1 MSADVKPLISV
12 VIVNWNGLE
21 WLKYSLPA
29 LVKQSYWPY
38 EIIVVD
44 NGSRDGSLAW
54 LQESWPKVQLLSL
67 PTNEGF
73 SAANNRGM
81 ARAKGEWIATLNND
95 TIVHGRWLE
104 NLVRDAEEQSS
115 EVGMLASLIVYWDKP
130 EIVDAAGFYV
140 DRAGFA
146 WNRGHGLPAEQFSQ
160 PCEVFGAPAS
170 AAFYRR
176 EMLEQVGGFDESY
189 FAYYEDVDLAWRARR
204 AGWTCHY
211 CPQARVRHWHSAT
224 AKRMLEQKVFLQSR
238 NRIWTIA
245 KNYQRP
251 ELVRSL
257 PLILFYDLLSLFYR
271 FNHDRNLA
279 SLRGRIAALRGL
291 HRISHGGSGA
301 YAVPLAAVRPPWHLR
316 QRQGADGLSNQAAS

>member
-1 MSADVKPLISV
+1 MSDDVKPLISV
-12 VIVNWNGLE
+12 IIVNWNGIE
-21 WLKYSLPA
+21 WLKHCLPA
-29 LVKQSYWPY
+29 LAKQTYRPY

-44 NGSRDGSLAW
+44 NGSRDGSVAW
-54 LQESWPKVQLLSL
+54 LQEGWPQVQLLSL
-67 PTNEGF
+67 TTNEGF
-73 SAANNRGM
+73 SAANNRGI

-104 NLVRDAEEQSS
+104 SLVNSAKDQSP
-115 EVGMLASLIVYWDKP
+115 EVGMLASLIVYWDRP
-130 EIVDAAGFYV
+130 GIVDAAGFCV

-204 AGWTCHY
+204 AGWICHY

-224 AKRMLEQKVFLQSR
+224 AKRIPEQKVFLQSR
-238 NRIWTIA
+238 NRIWTVA
-245 KNYQRP
+245 KNYRRP

-257 PLILFYDLLSLFYR
+257 PLILFYDLLSLFHR
-271 FNHDRNLA
+271 SSQDRNLA

-291 HRISHGGSGA
+291 RQIRRGGTGS
-301 YAVPLAAVRPPWHLR
+301 YVVPLAPATPPWHLR
-316 QRQGADGLSNQAAS
+316 QRPGADGLSSQPAR